1 MYVGEVCWWK
11 VLCMLVKSTLVKQYK
26 FSPTCI
32 FTNILHQHKNSHFSP
47 TSFINIKTAIK
58 IRAPS
63 KKYIQFYFFTKIG
76 VVYYLWGINNT
87 IVVNYT
93 ILAIILSKWHV
104 IGSIW
109 LPEMI
114 PRIILPSIRHKQHHF
129 RFPFPRI
136 FQVQLPV

>member
-1 MYVGEVCWWK
+1 MTVVMLVKYVGEKFSVCWWK
-11 VLCMLVKSTLVKQYK
+11 VRSRKNISFQQHA
-26 FSPTCI
+26 F
-32 FTNILHQHKNSHFSP
+32 FTNILHQHKNSHKITYTTYELHQKN
-47 TSFINIKTAIK
+47 TSNFIF
-58 IRAPS
+58 P
-63 KKYIQFYFFTKIG
+63 TKIS
-76 VVYYLWGINNT
+76 VVYDLRGINNT
-87 IVVNYT
+87 VVLNYT